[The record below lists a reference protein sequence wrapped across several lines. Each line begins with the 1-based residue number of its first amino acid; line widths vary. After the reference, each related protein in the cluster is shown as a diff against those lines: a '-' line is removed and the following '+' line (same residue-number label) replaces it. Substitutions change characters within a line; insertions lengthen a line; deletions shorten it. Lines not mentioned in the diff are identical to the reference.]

1 MEVSLLFENRFSK
14 EFRLSEGIPRD
25 QRAASRV
32 AALHFAVLPDLPP
45 GKGTW
50 GPPILSR
57 KLSVKIFFAKPK
69 ELEKSVNDWLGK
81 RSKDLQIHHV
91 VQCGDGN
98 DGVTLTVFYSEG

>member
-1 MEVSLLFENRFSK
+1 
-14 EFRLSEGIPRD
+14 
-25 QRAASRV
+25 
-32 AALHFAVLPDLPP
+32 
-45 GKGTW
+45 
-50 GPPILSR
+50 
-57 KLSVKIFFAKPK
+57 LSVKIFFAKPK